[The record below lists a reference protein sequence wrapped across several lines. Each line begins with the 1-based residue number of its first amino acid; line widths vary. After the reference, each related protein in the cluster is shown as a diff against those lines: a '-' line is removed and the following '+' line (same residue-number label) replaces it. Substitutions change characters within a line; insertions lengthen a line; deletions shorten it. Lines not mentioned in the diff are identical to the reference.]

1 MVRNFFQPICPTC
14 QARLPFP
21 SALAAKG
28 RSACS
33 ACHIAVEH
41 KPWTAPAAIAAG
53 FLVLIAIEAF
63 LGASGAGFWA
73 CWLIGLLIFVLA
85 TELVHVGIL
94 RYSFRIDR
102 TRGGV
107 KTDKWARRNLV
118 RPELDQRSRD
128 GWLTDCSH
136 DARKNCNLLA
146 SYPLRLNSD
155 GCSRRE
161 TIAREES

>member
-1 MVRNFFQPICPTC
+1 MVRNFFQPTCPTC

-33 ACHIAVEH
+33 ACHMAVEH

-53 FLVLIAIEAF
+53 FLVLIAVEAF

-94 RYSFRIDR
+94 RYSFRIGR
-102 TRGGV
+102 TRCGV
-107 KTDKWARRNLV
+107 ATDQSTREPGPART
-118 RPELDQRSRD
+118 RS
-128 GWLTDCSH
+128 T
-136 DARKNCNLLA
+136 LA
-146 SYPLRLNSD
+146 
-155 GCSRRE
+155 
-161 TIAREES
+161 